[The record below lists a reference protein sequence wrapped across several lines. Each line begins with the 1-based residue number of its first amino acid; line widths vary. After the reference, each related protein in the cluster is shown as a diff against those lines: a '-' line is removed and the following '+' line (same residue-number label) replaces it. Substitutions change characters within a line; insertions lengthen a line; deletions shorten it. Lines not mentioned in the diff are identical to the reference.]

1 VLAEMAGKFLIVS
14 NDRRVVDMLRQTGID
29 ALKWVEVLGLSVE

>member
-1 VLAEMAGKFLIVS
+1 MAGKFLIVS